1 MLCSLLLLR
10 VTVAIE
16 NLASC
21 SWILC
26 SWSYGCVTLQHQN
39 LHDFSQLLLE
49 NRRRK
54 QTSQKL
60 KVIRDFRKTCIRP
73 KLSVTYI
80 CIPLVR
86 VLWRVLPVFFSVLD
100 TDQPPVPTP
109 LCWQTSVLRAGGRVH
124 RDPWCQVSI
133 VLPWMSVGTAE
144 SRLLLPQRMC
154 GLCCGCSA
162 FPPHAGTMAGWDADS
177 GVCVLLCCVNRSVV
191 LVTGPC
197 CVFPFSHLWHSSL
210 RIYLISGDTSHCV
223 PIQMH

>member
-1 MLCSLLLLR
+1 MLCSLLLLQ

-21 SWILC
+21 CWILC

-86 VLWRVLPVFFSVLD
+86 VLWRVLPVLFLVLD
-100 TDQPPVPTP
+100 TDQPPVP
-109 LCWQTSVLRAGGRVH
+109 CTSTHCAGRPQCCVQEGGCIGVLDVKSASCCHGCLWGQPPPSTEDV
-124 RDPWCQVSI
+124 WI
-133 VLPWMSVGTAE
+133 VLWMLCFSTPCWCNGWMGCW
-144 SRLLLPQRMC
+144 LWC
-154 GLCCGCSA
+154 LCC
-162 FPPHAGTMAGWDADS
+162 
-177 GVCVLLCCVNRSVV
+177 SVV
-191 LVTGPC
+191 
-197 CVFPFSHLWHSSL
+197 
-210 RIYLISGDTSHCV
+210 
-223 PIQMH
+223 